1 MRLRAVLVD
10 DHRLVRAGLR
20 RLLEGHPRVE
30 VVGEAGEGRAA
41 LSLLE
46 ELEPDLLVTDIG
58 LPGLN
63 GLDVAKQALA
73 ANPKLAVIVLSVHAE
88 PAYVHRALELGVRG
102 YVLKDGAPEELALAV
117 DAIDR
122 GGKYLSPSVASA
134 VVDTLVGGGTIG
146 TTPLDLLTDRQR
158 EILQLIAEGKS
169 TKEIAS
175 TLFISIKTVE
185 SHRAQLAKK
194 LDAKN
199 VAELT
204 RLAVRY
210 GLIDA

>member
-1 MRLRAVLVD
+1 MTLRALLVD

-20 RLLEGHPRVE
+20 RLLEGHPDVE
-30 VVGEAGEGRAA
+30 VIGEAGEGHEA
-41 LSLLE
+41 LRRLE
-46 ELEPDLLVTDIG
+46 GDDVDLLVTDIG

-63 GLDVAKQALA
+63 GLDVAKQALVA
-73 ANPKLAVIVLSVHAE
+73 RPGLAVIVLSVHAE

-117 DAIDR
+117 DAVR
-122 GGKYLSPSVASA
+122 AGGKYLSPSVAGA
-134 VVDTLVGGGTIG
+134 LVDTLVGGGGLG

-158 EILQLIAEGKS
+158 EILQLIAEGAS
-169 TKEIAS
+169 TKEIAAK
-175 TLFISIKTVE
+175 LFISVKTVE
-185 SHRAQLAKK
+185 SHRAQLTKK
-194 LDAKN
+194 LGAKN

-210 GLIDA
+210 GLIDP